1 MKVSNNVDV
10 ARIYQEQLKK
20 NQNKKTDGDFRSMME
35 KSVNTKTEKPAGF
48 KPPSGVDLSNPV
60 LSGPPAPKADPMQ
73 TVKYA
78 AEVVANEP
86 EVRAD
91 KVDRLKQLIDSGQ
104 YNIPAEKVAERLL
117 SSGILTTSLE
127 G

>member
-10 ARIYQEQLKK
+10 ARIYQDQLKK
-20 NQNKKTDGDFRSMME
+20 NQTKKTDGDFRSMME
-35 KSVNTKTEKPAGF
+35 KSVDTKTEKQSGF
-48 KPPSGVDLSNPV
+48 KPPSGIDLSNPV
-60 LSGPPAPKADPMQ
+60 LSGPPAPKADPVQ
-73 TVKYA
+73 TVKFA

-86 EVRAD
+86 EIRSD